1 MVDIKYAHMGRRSQN
16 LPSQISAPGF
26 NHPHGSEHDQ
36 SGAAKEAAQIPRGI
50 LDMQDET
57 CLGRR
62 HPLSPVFQI
71 QSNYFLWEFCHSTRD
86 SQQGGQKRLQRFI
99 WQGIYGVKV
108 DHGMI
113 YQSYHT
119 IRPVSIMEYHCSLWC
134 VALM

>member
-1 MVDIKYAHMGRRSQN
+1 MGRRSQN
-16 LPSQISAPGF
+16 LPSQISAPGSK
-26 NHPHGSEHDQ
+26 HPHGSEHDQ

-71 QSNYFLWEFCHSTRD
+71 QSNCFPWEFCHSTRD
-86 SQQGGQKRLQRFI
+86 GQQGGQKRPRGLFGKGY
-99 WQGIYGVKV
+99 GIKG

-119 IRPVSIMEYHCSLWC
+119 IGVVSIMEYHCSLWC